1 MEEVKVSD
9 DKGAQEPV
17 AQVNRIIVIKI
28 TRPVFPCE
36 LAIIVISMLSLS
48 DFLI

>member
-17 AQVNRIIVIKI
+17 AQMDCVIMIEIANPVCPCELTIIVI
-28 TRPVFPCE
+28 R
-36 LAIIVISMLSLS
+36 MLSLS